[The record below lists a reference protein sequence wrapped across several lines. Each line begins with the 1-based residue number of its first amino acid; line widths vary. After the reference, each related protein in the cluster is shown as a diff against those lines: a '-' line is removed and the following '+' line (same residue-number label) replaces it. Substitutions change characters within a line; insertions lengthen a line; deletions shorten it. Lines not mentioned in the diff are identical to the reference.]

1 MMPGVPPTRR
11 GGGGARRE
19 VSKRVSFL
27 EGEREITGWALNVS
41 RGGLRAIVEDK
52 VELGAE
58 FKIAIGDD
66 EVRRL
71 GRIVWIQD
79 EPDGSIVG
87 VSFLDDPPP
96 SVGSWRDSQLDSA
109 ELAPPASASAALREP
124 DPSSTKSPVCAEDDA
139 PKRSPVRPE
148 PPPEG

>member
-1 MMPGVPPTRR
+1 M
-11 GGGGARRE
+11 
-19 VSKRVSFL
+19 
-27 EGEREITGWALNVS
+27 EGEREITGWALNLS

-109 ELAPPASASAALREP
+109 ELTAPASRTAAPGEL
-124 DPSSTKSPVCAEDDA
+124 DGSSTSSPLGAEDDL
-139 PKRSPVRPE
+139 PKRPPPVRPE